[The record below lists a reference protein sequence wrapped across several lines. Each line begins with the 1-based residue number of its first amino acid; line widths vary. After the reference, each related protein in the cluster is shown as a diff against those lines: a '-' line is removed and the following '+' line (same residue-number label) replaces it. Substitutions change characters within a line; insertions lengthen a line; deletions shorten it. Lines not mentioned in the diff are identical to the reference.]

1 MRRAERQHTPPP
13 EQHGSVAGAQLA
25 ALKRA
30 SDAEQGGKQCDA
42 PRGSGWRPGARWARS
57 EDAAGHGSGAD
68 VRPFDRPLAGKDE
81 RAGGASACW
90 AGETRADVEQRVARM
105 EAHQRP
111 PMREMGRRSEAAEH
125 AFKRLPGDDGGKS
138 SGWPE
143 PVFAGTAGTTPGTPG
158 GMVAIRFGGEGVRP
172 TSIQRRRDPAAD
184 TIAIPC
190 GCHTGMRDH
199 GQDHGTQANGSATW
213 DTDKAPHAVGLIDMQ
228 TDRAVTCRD
237 ARLPDNGTAGNP
249 PRASLASPGEPLPT
263 PGCRSDA
270 AAQLAVTMNGD
281 AGHSD
286 HRTST
291 RDHALSRPDLSAAQS
306 MAVATDTASPALRRV
321 GTGTVTGLTPPF
333 DDGKSSAIGAVRLAA
348 ASLRACGGNQPTAL
362 TNVPGPAITTARD
375 FSDKAQFD
383 ASSRRERN
391 MTHGHVASKIASA
404 GVLPVERATTGRD
417 DASPG
422 TTPLMLRTAIVA
434 IHFPGDGPH
443 PDKPSGGKGIGERRV
458 VNGRV
463 GSNDAGA
470 NVPPVAPF
478 FDTGR
483 STAGTVARVCPAD
496 DAVSLA
502 APSDAATLNTAP
514 ALTPIHAPLVTVH
527 KIGSR
532 IEVAAACP
540 AARMLGI
547 DPGMALT
554 QVRAATPDV
563 AVRDADPA
571 GDRAALDRLAVA
583 LARRWSPG
591 VSVSDAPPD
600 ANAGEAGLFI
610 DLTGVAHLH
619 GGEVTMARR
628 IMRLLARLGYRA
640 RVGIADTPA
649 AAWALA
655 RYDAAAVAV
664 LPPAHG
670 LSPFADYPVGAL
682 RLDAGATELMRRL
695 GIDRVGALAQMPRA
709 PLVRR
714 FGRAVATRLDQLIG
728 AVAEPVA
735 PVLPRDPVAVEQRLA
750 EPILTAEPIG
760 YWIAQLSR
768 RLAQALAEQ
777 GRGARALVLA
787 LTRVDGEVQAIRVG
801 FARATRDPLHM
812 LRLLLRRVELIDP
825 GFGIEVL
832 ALHVTR
838 DEALG
843 AQALAGDL
851 EEQVPDLSALIDAI
865 VNRIGAAQLWRTRA
879 VESDVPER
887 SVAPA
892 APLDRAVEANARLL
906 RDDVRHLDTRGAV
919 HPWHPRWPRPTR
931 LLRRPEPIDHVM
943 AELPDSYPRRFR
955 WRGQMHQVVRGDGP
969 ERIAGEWWRRTAE
982 RQAVRDYFQVEDE
995 AGQRFWLFRR
1005 GDGQRPETGDM
1016 TWHLHGT
1023 FG

>member
-1 MRRAERQHTPPP
+1 MPGAE
-13 EQHGSVAGAQLA
+13 LA
-25 ALKRA
+25 ALKQA

-42 PRGSGWRPGARWARS
+42 PRNSGWRPGARWARS
-57 EDAAGHGSGAD
+57 DAAGGD
-68 VRPFDRPLAGKDE
+68 IRPFDRPLDGKDE
-81 RAGGASACW
+81 RAGGGSACW

-125 AFKRLPGDDGGKS
+125 AFKRLPGDDGNKS

-143 PVFAGTAGTTPGTPG
+143 PRRLSVADYTPGASG

-172 TSIQRRRDPAAD
+172 TAIQRRRDP
-184 TIAIPC
+184 IAP
-190 GCHTGMRDH
+190 
-199 GQDHGTQANGSATW
+199 A
-213 DTDKAPHAVGLIDMQ
+213 
-228 TDRAVTCRD
+228 
-237 ARLPDNGTAGNP
+237 
-249 PRASLASPGEPLPT
+249 EPLPSASVAPST
-263 PGCRSDA
+263 PSHRADA
-270 AAQLAVTMNGD
+270 GAVT
-281 AGHSD
+281 
-286 HRTST
+286 
-291 RDHALSRPDLSAAQS
+291 SAARHRGHVGYAAGSVAAPTGPAPMCSSVDLPDPTATRETPLPRVAGDRSPPVGSGGALPTLHGQPDS
-306 MAVATDTASPALRRV
+306 AVRASATTDGRASYPDTGTSRRQAASRHDPSAITSPAIVTDTARPALRLVAAGATEPAGATTSDAGPARV
-321 GTGTVTGLTPPF
+321 RRSERP
-333 DDGKSSAIGAVRLAA
+333 
-348 ASLRACGGNQPTAL
+348 ASVPHALR
-362 TNVPGPAITTARD
+362 PAIT
-375 FSDKAQFD
+375 
-383 ASSRRERN
+383 
-391 MTHGHVASKIASA
+391 
-404 GVLPVERATTGRD
+404 
-417 DASPG
+417 
-422 TTPLMLRTAIVA
+422 AIRY
-434 IHFPGDGPH
+434 PGDGPH

-458 VNGRV
+458 TNGRV
-463 GSNDAGA
+463 GSNDTGA
-470 NVPPVAPF
+470 SVLPVAPF

-483 STAGTVARVCPAD
+483 STAGTVARVCPAEETASPD
-496 DAVSLA
+496 A
-502 APSDAATLNTAP
+502 APPDAFL
-514 ALTPIHAPLVTVH
+514 HAPLVTVH
-527 KIGSR
+527 KVGSR
-532 IEVAAACP
+532 VEVAAACP

-571 GDRAALDRLAVA
+571 GDRAALDRLATA

-591 VSVSDAPPD
+591 VSVSDPAPGV
-600 ANAGEAGLFI
+600 ASGEAGLFI
-610 DLTGVAHLH
+610 DLSGVAHLH
-619 GGEVTMARR
+619 GGERAMARR
-628 IMRLLARLGYRA
+628 IVRLLARLGYAA

-655 RYDAAAVAV
+655 RFNAAPVTA

-670 LSPFADYPVGAL
+670 LSPFADYPVTAL
-682 RLDAGATELMRRL
+682 RLDETAAELMRRL
-695 GIDRVGALAQMPRA
+695 GIDHVGALARMPRA

-735 PVLPRDPVAVEQRLA
+735 PVVPRDPVMVEQRLA
-750 EPILTAEPIG
+750 EPILTAEPIA
-760 YWIAQLSR
+760 YWIAQLGR

-787 LTRVDGEVQAIRVG
+787 LTRIDGEVQAIRVG
-801 FARATRDPLHM
+801 FARATRDSQHVT
-812 LRLLLRRVELIDP
+812 RLLVRRIEAIDP
-825 GFGIEVL
+825 GFGIEVV

-838 DEALG
+838 DEPLAPE
-843 AQALAGDL
+843 ALAGDL
-851 EEQVPDLSALIDAI
+851 EEQVPDLSALVDAI
-865 VNRIGAAQLWRTRA
+865 VNRIGAGQLWRTRA

-892 APLDRAVEANARLL
+892 APFDREVDSRVRLL
-906 RDDVRHLDTRGAV
+906 RDDVRHLDTRGAA

-943 AELPDSYPRRFR
+943 AELPDSYPKRFR

>member
-1 MRRAERQHTPPP
+1 MKRVASLYLPNWSIDRTRRAERQHTPSP
-13 EQHGSVAGAQLA
+13 ERAVIATAELA
-25 ALKRA
+25 ALKQA

-42 PRGSGWRPGARWARS
+42 PRNSGWRPGARWARS
-57 EDAAGHGSGAD
+57 EAAAD

-81 RAGGASACW
+81 RAGGGSAFW
-90 AGETRADVEQRVARM
+90 AGETRADVEQRIVRM
-105 EAHQRP
+105 ESHQRP

-143 PVFAGTAGTTPGTPG
+143 PGFAGLPGAPG

-172 TSIQRRRDPAAD
+172 SSIQRRRDP
-184 TIAIPC
+184 
-190 GCHTGMRDH
+190 GGMA
-199 GQDHGTQANGSATW
+199 QTQAQSSPSPLTSSSSPRRPVGAGATTPIVPGSSNA
-213 DTDKAPHAVGLIDMQ
+213 AHADGSG
-228 TDRAVTCRD
+228 D
-237 ARLPDNGTAGNP
+237 ASTGTA
-249 PRASLASPGEPLPT
+249 AM
-263 PGCRSDA
+263 CHD
-270 AAQLAVTMNGD
+270 V
-281 AGHSD
+281 
-286 HRTST
+286 
-291 RDHALSRPDLSAAQS
+291 
-306 MAVATDTASPALRRV
+306 SPALCEIASGPAGDRLEHAALTGSGGSLPTQCESGPNAAV
-321 GTGTVTGLTPPF
+321 GSSTTRHDAGYADSGASTRNTSPHDASALRAPTITTGPVRPTLRLVGIAATTQSPAPVL
-333 DDGKSSAIGAVRLAA
+333 DDGSPTAIGA
-348 ASLRACGGNQPTAL
+348 
-362 TNVPGPAITTARD
+362 
-375 FSDKAQFD
+375 
-383 ASSRRERN
+383 
-391 MTHGHVASKIASA
+391 
-404 GVLPVERATTGRD
+404 
-417 DASPG
+417 
-422 TTPLMLRTAIVA
+422 TPLHAAPRRTRGADRAEIVPHALRPAVSAIRY
-434 IHFPGDGPH
+434 PGDGPH

-470 NVPPVAPF
+470 SVLPVAPF

-483 STAGTVARVCPAD
+483 STAGTVARVCPPD
-496 DAVSLA
+496 
-502 APSDAATLNTAP
+502 TP
-514 ALTPIHAPLVTVH
+514 AHPHAMPPNAPIHAPLVTVH
-527 KIGSR
+527 KVGNR
-532 IEVAAACP
+532 VEVAAACP

-547 DPGMALT
+547 ECGMALT

-563 AVRDADPA
+563 CVRDADPA
-571 GDRAALDRLAVA
+571 GDRAVLDRLATA

-600 ANAGEAGLFI
+600 ATAGEAGLFI

-619 GGEVTMARR
+619 GGERTMARR
-628 IMRLLARLGYRA
+628 IVRLLARLGYDA

-655 RYDAAAVAV
+655 RFDAAPITT
-664 LPPAHG
+664 LPSEHG
-670 LSPFADYPVGAL
+670 LSPFADYPVTAL
-682 RLDAGATELMRRL
+682 RLDSAAAELMRRL
-695 GIDRVGALAQMPRA
+695 GIDRIGQLATMPRA

-714 FGRAVATRLDQLIG
+714 FGRAVATRIDQLIG
-728 AVAEPVA
+728 AVAEPVV
-735 PVLPRDPVAVEQRLA
+735 PVVPRDPAMVEQRLA
-750 EPILTAEPIG
+750 EPILTAEPIA
-760 YWIAQLSR
+760 YWIAQLSAQ
-768 RLAQALAEQ
+768 LAQALAEQ

-801 FARATRDPLHM
+801 FARATRDPQHM
-812 LRLLLRRVELIDP
+812 VRLLARRIELIDP
-825 GFGIEVL
+825 GFGIEVV

-843 AQALAGDL
+843 PEALAGDL
-851 EEQVPDLSALIDAI
+851 EEQVPDLAALVDAI
-865 VNRIGAAQLWRTRA
+865 VNRIGAAHLWRTRA

-892 APLDRAVEANARLL
+892 APLDHAVEPGARLL
-906 RDDVRHLDTRGAV
+906 RDDVRYLDTRGAA

>member
-1 MRRAERQHTPPP
+1 M
-13 EQHGSVAGAQLA
+13 
-25 ALKRA
+25 
-30 SDAEQGGKQCDA
+30 
-42 PRGSGWRPGARWARS
+42 
-57 EDAAGHGSGAD
+57 
-68 VRPFDRPLAGKDE
+68 RPFDRPLAGKDE
-81 RAGGASACW
+81 RAGGGSACW
-90 AGETRADVEQRVARM
+90 AGETRADVEQRIARM
-105 EAHQRP
+105 QSHQRP

-143 PVFAGTAGTTPGTPG
+143 PGFAGVPGARG

-172 TSIQRRRDPAAD
+172 TSIQRRRDPVVR
-184 TIAIPC
+184 TEPLPS
-190 GCHTGMRDH
+190 T
-199 GQDHGTQANGSATW
+199 SASP
-213 DTDKAPHAVGLIDMQ
+213 DAG
-228 TDRAVTCRD
+228 AVTAVARDGGRVSHAAGSIAAPTGPAPMCRSVDLHDRTATRETPLPRVTGDRTPRVDPGGPLPALHGRSD
-237 ARLPDNGTAGNP
+237 AGVRSAATIVGRADYPDIS
-249 PRASLASPGEPLPT
+249 ASTRHAASRRDPLAIASPGIT
-263 PGCRSDA
+263 
-270 AAQLAVTMNGD
+270 
-281 AGHSD
+281 
-286 HRTST
+286 
-291 RDHALSRPDLSAAQS
+291 
-306 MAVATDTASPALRRV
+306 TDPSLPALRLV
-321 GTGTVTGLTPPF
+321 GVAGAIE
-333 DDGKSSAIGAVRLAA
+333 SAASIGATTSDAEPARVRR
-348 ASLRACGGNQPTAL
+348 SER
-362 TNVPGPAITTARD
+362 PAIVPHA
-375 FSDKAQFD
+375 
-383 ASSRRERN
+383 
-391 MTHGHVASKIASA
+391 
-404 GVLPVERATTGRD
+404 
-417 DASPG
+417 
-422 TTPLMLRTAIVA
+422 LRPAVSTIRY
-434 IHFPGDGPH
+434 PGDGPH

-458 VNGRV
+458 TNGRV

-470 NVPPVAPF
+470 SVLPVAPF

-483 STAGTVARVCPAD
+483 STAGTVARVCPPD
-496 DAVSLA
+496 
-502 APSDAATLNTAP
+502 
-514 ALTPIHAPLVTVH
+514 TPTHPHAMPPHLSVHAPLVTVH
-527 KIGSR
+527 KVGSR
-532 IEVAAACP
+532 VEVAAACP

-547 DPGMALT
+547 ECGMALT

-563 AVRDADPA
+563 AVRDADA
-571 GDRAALDRLAVA
+571 VGDRAALDRLATA

-600 ANAGEAGLFI
+600 TISGEAGLFI

-619 GGEVTMARR
+619 GGEVPMARR
-628 IMRLLARLGYRA
+628 IVRLLARLGYDA

-655 RYDAAAVAV
+655 RFDAAPVTA

-670 LSPFADYPVGAL
+670 LSPFAGYPVTAL
-682 RLDAGATELMRRL
+682 RLDPAAAELMRRL
-695 GIDRVGALAQMPRA
+695 GIDRVGQLAQMPRA

-728 AVAEPVA
+728 AVAEPVV
-735 PVLPRDPVAVEQRLA
+735 PVVPRDPAMVEQRLA
-750 EPILTAEPIG
+750 EPILTAEPIA
-760 YWIAQLSR
+760 YWIAQLSGQ
-768 RLAQALAEQ
+768 LAQALAEQ

-801 FARATRDPLHM
+801 FARATRDPQHM
-812 LRLLLRRVELIDP
+812 VRLLARRIELIDP
-825 GFGIEVL
+825 GFGIEVV

-843 AQALAGDL
+843 PEALAGDL
-851 EEQVPDLSALIDAI
+851 EEQVPDLAALVDAI
-865 VNRIGAAQLWRTRA
+865 VNRIGAAHLWRTRA

-892 APLDRAVEANARLL
+892 APLDHAVEAGARLL
-906 RDDVRHLDTRGAV
+906 RDDVRHLDTRGAA